1 VRANADDNNAGAQ
14 SSDASTKA
22 SPRTVLPQADHG
34 AWMMTSLL
42 LWLCTLPI
50 VGLLVFPR
58 LGPRATL
65 IVVIALL
72 AIFAVV
78 CYGVCAWQT
87 IGSRRGAGNE

>member
-1 VRANADDNNAGAQ
+1 VRANADDNNVRAQ
-14 SSDASTKA
+14 SSDAPMKA
-22 SPRTVLPQADHG
+22 SPRTVLTQADHG

-50 VGLLVFPR
+50 VGLFVLPR
-58 LGPRATL
+58 LGPQATL
-65 IVVIALL
+65 IVVIVLF

-87 IGSRRGAGNE
+87 TESRRGAGSE